1 MYIYVGDGLPEY
13 ICTCCHSKLLEFH
26 KFKQT
31 SHEGKTALLSIKMKL
46 EKMNLEA
53 RRQMA
58 AEEGIGRSQAQ
69 RSFEDDWGNRQLPV
83 ESIGQI
89 LEVHIK
95 EEPDAV
101 NLDGPQDYSMGE
113 GHKDGDSHHLS
124 EQGIGN
130 RGAIRVAAFASEG
143 NAASCGSDGD
153 KLSVANSKFPS
164 TGIKSR
170 KKCRKCFVPYCKNT
184 TSGNAEKGFVN
195 VPLHRDRRIEWFK
208 AARREI
214 SSMPSYELYC
224 CGDHFNLQ
232 EDTENYMYHKT
243 MGVSL
248 RIKKDVLPHIFTCQP
263 DREEDCSVPVN
274 PSTAKDK
281 GYSIFGEAMPSSS
294 AYNT

>member
-1 MYIYVGDGLPEY
+1 MPLKTIDNLCRICVQESHNYKHIYDQYILDIRLFEIINDLCQLNIYVGDGLPEY

-46 EKMNLEA
+46 EK
-53 RRQMA
+53 
-58 AEEGIGRSQAQ
+58 
-69 RSFEDDWGNRQLPV
+69 
-83 ESIGQI
+83 
-89 LEVHIK
+89 VHIK